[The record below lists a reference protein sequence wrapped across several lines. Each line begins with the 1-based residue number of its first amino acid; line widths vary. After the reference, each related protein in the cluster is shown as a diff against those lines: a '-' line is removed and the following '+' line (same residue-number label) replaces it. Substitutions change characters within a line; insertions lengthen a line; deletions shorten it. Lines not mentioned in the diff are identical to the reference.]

1 MLQEM
6 QRETERLQSLL
17 NRTEEE
23 MRALK
28 ADNQKLASRERE
40 NLSNLDRTE
49 KTVINEINEECRR
62 SATVLGVSPR
72 QVQFR

>member
-1 MLQEM
+1 M

-17 NRTEEE
+17 KRTEEE

-28 ADNQKLASRERE
+28 ADNQKLASRERD
-40 NLSNLDRTE
+40 NQASLDRTE

-62 SATVLGVSPR
+62 SATLLGVTPR
-72 QVQFR
+72 QVSLR